1 MRKQELQ
8 NLIDRL
14 DYYNRWRRGEEDLE
28 QPDPKQLGKDLDEV
42 IAILGGMLSKL
53 F

>member
-1 MRKQELQ
+1 MQRVELQ

-28 QPDPKQLGKDLDEV
+28 QPDPKQLGRDIETVL
-42 IAILGGMLSKL
+42 AILGAMLSKL